1 MPGRWRLLIV
11 LAALGAPAPAA
22 TAAEDA
28 ALHARTTPASGAPRP
43 AQRVLFIGNSYLYT
57 NDLPQLVAALAQSH
71 GARLDTG
78 LRAEPDFG
86 LSDHLRDHRL
96 RAALAQRW
104 DWIVLQQGP
113 SSLPQN
119 RAALIENVRRFRRR
133 IDAADR
139 ARRAA
144 SPRTDATYAEGA
156 AASATGAAAAG
167 RVAKGARR
175 DARVSPDASGR
186 TRIALMAAWPPQP
199 HAALSPEAELSYRL
213 AAEAIDACVLPVAAA
228 WRIARESGEVP
239 TLYQADELHP
249 TRAGSLL
256 AAMAMLP
263 GLIDLRPGP
272 LVQPPADADAAERA
286 RLQLLES
293 AARLAHEQEARHCEP

>member
-1 MPGRWRLLIV
+1 MPETV
-11 LAALGAPAPAA
+11 AAGKDMP
-22 TAAEDA
+22 
-28 ALHARTTPASGAPRP
+28 P

-57 NDLPQLVAALAQSH
+57 NDLPHLVAALALAH
-71 GARLDTG
+71 GAEIDTG

-86 LSDHLRDHRL
+86 LADHLRDRRL
-96 RAALAQRW
+96 RAALEQRW

-119 RAALIENVRRFRRR
+119 RAALIDNVRRFRRR

-144 SPRTDATYAEGA
+144 GAKSDASYAEGA
-156 AASATGAAAAG
+156 VASTTAAAAAG
-167 RVAKGARR
+167 RIAQRARR
-175 DARVSPDASGR
+175 DARVSPDASWR
-186 TRIALMAAWPPQP
+186 TRIALMAAWPPLP
-199 HAALSPEAELSYRL
+199 HAALSPDAELSYRL

-228 WRIARESGEVP
+228 WRIARESADVP
-239 TLYQADELHP
+239 MLYQADELHP
-249 TRAGSLL
+249 TRAGSVL

-286 RLQLLES
+286 RLQVMES
-293 AARLAHEQEARHCEP
+293 AARLAHEQEIRPCEP